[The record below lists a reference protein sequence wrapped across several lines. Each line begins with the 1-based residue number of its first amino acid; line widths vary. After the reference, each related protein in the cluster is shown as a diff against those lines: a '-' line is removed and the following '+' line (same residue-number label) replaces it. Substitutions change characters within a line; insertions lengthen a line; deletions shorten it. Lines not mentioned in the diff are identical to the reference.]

1 MASMRPDT
9 QRLCNADHRTA
20 EEWLGNALEKNRSA
34 KRRICVDKQRNET
47 LWNSID
53 GDAEEKLRME

>member
-47 LWNSID
+47 LRKIRDWNEY
-53 GDAEEKLRME
+53 A

>member
-1 MASMRPDT
+1 MRPDLR
-9 QRLCNADHRTA
+9 RLCNADHRTA

-34 KRRICVDKQRNET
+34 KRRICAEKQRNET
-47 LWNSID
+47 LRNSID